1 MKLQATYVSADEFD
15 DQYFQISFDTE
26 DPDDDPDLSAPLK
39 PYLLI
44 QRQFEDDD
52 GGVWYIETHEPD
64 RYAGHFRLRLVEF
77 APSRLVFDIDRATNC
92 RVEVTFTLDPQRF
105 QEIGRIVRIIFG
117 LNSDRARSLSPSL

>member
-1 MKLQATYVSADEFD
+1 MEVQATYVSVDEFD

-26 DPDDDPDLSAPLK
+26 DPDAAVDLSAPLK

-52 GGVWYIETHEPD
+52 GGVCYIETHEPD
-64 RYAGHFRLRLVEF
+64 RYAGHFRLHLVEY
-77 APSRLVFDIDRATNC
+77 APSRLVFDIDRATNR
-92 RVEVTFTLDPQRF
+92 RVEVTFTLDPRRF

-117 LNSDRARSLSPSL
+117 VKQ

>member
-1 MKLQATYVSADEFD
+1 MKLQATHVSADEFD
-15 DQYFQISFDTE
+15 DQYFEISFDTE
-26 DPDDDPDLSAPLK
+26 APDADLDLSAELK

-52 GGVWYIETHEPD
+52 GGVCYIETHEPD

-77 APSRLVFDIDRATNC
+77 TPSRLVFDIDRATNR
-92 RVEVTFTLDPQRF
+92 RVEVTFALRPQRF

-117 LNSDRARSLSPSL
+117 LKQSL

>member
-1 MKLQATYVSADEFD
+1 MKLQATYVSADDFD

-26 DPDDDPDLSAPLK
+26 DPDADLDLSAPLK

-52 GGVWYIETHEPD
+52 GGVRYIETHEPD
-64 RYAGHFRLRLVEF
+64 RYAGHLRLRLVEL
-77 APSRLVFDIDRATNC
+77 APSRLVFDIDRAINR

-105 QEIGRIVRIIFG
+105 
-117 LNSDRARSLSPSL
+117 